1 MTTKSGRNTPFDDKW
16 PGSIFDTHGVDGHR
30 ESLDDATEEEWN
42 HAAAMQRQ
50 VGGNHY
56 KNLTIQPITYIMA
69 NDTGYCAAN
78 IVKYATRAEQ
88 KNGVE
93 DIEKIIH
100 YAQLWKE
107 NFR

>member
-1 MTTKSGRNTPFDDKW
+1 MSSTKDDRNTPFDEKW
-16 PGSIFDTHGVDGHR
+16 PGNVKYAHGVTR
-30 ESLDDATEEEWN
+30 QSLDDATEEEWN

-56 KNLTIQPITYIMA
+56 KDLAIQPITYIMA
-69 NDTGYCAAN
+69 NDMGYCAAN

-88 KNGVE
+88 KNGIE

-100 YAQLWKE
+100 YAQLWLE